1 LSKRKAS
8 SAPVGERAKKII
20 SIETVARYE
29 NGDKYEGGFDN
40 GFPRGNGVMT
50 YAND

>member
-8 SAPVGERAKKII
+8 SAPAGERAKKII

-29 NGDKYEGGFDN
+29 NGDKYEGGFDD
-40 GFPRGNGVMT
+40 GKTVKLMARE
-50 YAND
+50 